1 MENEKRLN
9 QCLLMY
15 FSNIFFKNISY
26 HTDYS
31 APTLPTNQC
40 CFETSYADH
49 TGLLRGGGGGQLGAP
64 APPCLVEASLAPIKN
79 HDLVKKFLRPTG

>member
-1 MENEKRLN
+1 MPKAGVMENEKRRN

-26 HTDYS
+26 HIDYS

-49 TGLLRGGGGGQLGAP
+49 TGVFKGGGAARGTCP
-64 APPCLVEASLAPIKN
+64 SMPS
-79 HDLVKKFLRPTG
+79 